1 MSFKEKIK
9 ERIEVLNKIFEKE
22 KEIDEIVEILIKKI
36 KKGSKIIFCGNGGSA
51 SDSSHIVAE
60 FIGKIKEKNKKPI
73 PAINLSSDT
82 SVITAIAN
90 DYGFEEIFSKQ
101 IEAIGKENDILILF
115 STSGK
120 SRNISKAILKAKEKK
135 LNIIYF
141 TGKESPLNE
150 NLCDFVIKIPT
161 DKKEIIQEIYMILW
175 HIIVEK
181 IEEEINNGI

>member
-1 MSFKEKIK
+1 MDFKEKIK
-9 ERIEVLNKIFEKE
+9 ERIEILNKIFEKE
-22 KEIDEIVEILIKKI
+22 KEIDEIINLLISKI
-36 KKGSKIIFCGNGGSA
+36 KEGSKIIFCGNGGSA
-51 SDSSHIVAE
+51 SDASHIVAE
-60 FIGKIKEKNKKPI
+60 FIGKIKEKNKRPI
-73 PAINLSSDT
+73 PAINLSSDS

-101 IEAIGKENDILILF
+101 IEAIGKENDVLVLF

-120 SRNISKAILKAKEKK
+120 SKNISRAILKAKEKNMK
-135 LNIIYF
+135 IIYF
-141 TGKESPLNE
+141 TGKENPLNE

-181 IEEEINNGI
+181 IEEEIN